1 MSVETN
7 TPDAPDTEPQVPSQ
21 APAVRSDWAS
31 VPRVNLLPQEILEA
45 RRFKG
50 AQRLL
55 AVAVLAVV
63 ALLAGATWYEQ
74 TQVAGAQDA
83 LAAEQQR
90 TAELNAEQAKYAQV
104 PRLLAQVTAA
114 RGAREQAMA
123 GDVLWYRFLNDLA
136 TATPAGVSLES
147 VAATLTPVV
156 PGSASAATR
165 VPLKPAGIGDI
176 AVEGSASSFDRVSDW
191 LDNLGEV
198 SGLDSST
205 LSNASREAGIAG
217 SKTAVSFS
225 TGVTMTG
232 DALSHRYE
240 QKAG

>member
-7 TPDAPDTEPQVPSQ
+7 TPDAPDTQPQ
-21 APAVRSDWAS
+21 APAEAPAARSDWAS

-50 AQRLL
+50 TQRLL
-55 AVAVLAVV
+55 ALAVVAVV
-63 ALLAGATWYEQ
+63 ALLGAATWWEQ
-74 TQVAGAQDA
+74 SQVATAREA
-83 LAAEQQR
+83 LATEQQR
-90 TAELNAEQAKYAQV
+90 TSELNAEQAKYAQV

-114 RGAREQAMA
+114 RGARERAMSA
-123 GDVLWYRFLNDLA
+123 DVLWYRFLNDLA

-147 VAATLTPVV
+147 VAATLSPTV
-156 PGSASAATR
+156 PGAPAATTT

-176 AVEGSASSFDRVSDW
+176 AVEGSANSFDRVSDW

-205 LSNASREAGIAG
+205 LSNASREAGTG
-217 SKTAVSFS
+217 GGKPEVSFS

>member
-45 RRFKG
+45 RRFRARSG
-50 AQRLL
+50 CWPSPCWPWWRCSPAPP
-55 AVAVLAVV
+55 
-63 ALLAGATWYEQ
+63 GTSS